1 MSILMSK
8 DDQCSKVFLVT
19 DRPQVYDTI
28 NIKQSVLLLL
38 KLLSTEPQLTNAVR
52 PGPCIFQVD
61 KQTGGQYA
69 SDS

>member
-28 NIKQSVLLLL
+28 NIKQGVLLLL
-38 KLLSTEPQLTNAVR
+38 KLYFLLNLNYQSSTPRSLH
-52 PGPCIFQVD
+52 F
-61 KQTGGQYA
+61 
-69 SDS
+69 SS